1 MAKPNL
7 AIAGSRVLLTGASG
21 GLGGAI
27 AHALDARGAR
37 LILTG
42 RHADALGSLAA
53 PLHAP
58 EVLPCDLAQHDQL
71 DELIARLG
79 HVDVLVA
86 NAALPG
92 TGTLDEFTTDD
103 IDRALDVNLR
113 APILLAKHLALRMS
127 AQGRGHLVLIS
138 SMGAKLP
145 ATRLSIY
152 AATKYGL
159 RGFAACLRQE
169 LHGTGVGV
177 SVVFPGSVR
186 DVGMWAESG
195 AHTKGGTVISAAV
208 ADGVIRAIEHNR
220 AEIDVAPLSIRLGGI
235 FANLAPDAFARM
247 ARKAGADDQ
256 TAELTAGL
264 RHKK

>member
-1 MAKPNL
+1 M
-7 AIAGSRVLLTGASG
+7 
-21 GLGGAI
+21 
-27 AHALDARGAR
+27 
-37 LILTG
+37 
-42 RHADALGSLAA
+42 
-53 PLHAP
+53 
-58 EVLPCDLAQHDQL
+58 
-71 DELIARLG
+71 
-79 HVDVLVA
+79 A

-113 APILLAKHLALRMS
+113 AAILLAKHLATRM
-127 AQGRGHLVLIS
+127 ATQGRGHLVLIS

-195 AHTKGGTVISAAV
+195 AHTKGGTVTSTAV
-208 ADGVIRAIEHNR
+208 ADGVVRAIERNR
-220 AEIDVAPLSIRLGGI
+220 AEVDVAPLSIRLGGI

-247 ARKAGADDQ
+247 ARKAGADKQ
-256 TAELTAGL
+256 TAALAAGL

>member
-1 MAKPNL
+1 
-7 AIAGSRVLLTGASG
+7 VLLTGATG

-27 AHALDARGAR
+27 AHALDDHGAR

-42 RHADALGSLAA
+42 RRADALQALASQ
-53 PLHAP
+53 LHAP
-58 EVLPCDLAQHDQL
+58 EVVPCDLSQR
-71 DELIARLG
+71 DELDALIDGLG
-79 HVDVLVA
+79 DVDVLVA

-113 APILLAKHLALRMS
+113 APILLAKHLAPSMAAR
-127 AQGRGHLVLIS
+127 GRGHLVLIS

-195 AHTKGGTVISAAV
+195 AHTSGGTVVSTAV
-208 ADGVIRAIEHNR
+208 ADGVVRAIERNR
-220 AEIDVAPLSIRLGGI
+220 AEVDLAPLSIRLGGI
-235 FANLAPDAFARM
+235 FANLAPDAFARL
-247 ARKAGADDQ
+247 ARKAGADKQ
-256 TAELTAGL
+256 TAELAAGL